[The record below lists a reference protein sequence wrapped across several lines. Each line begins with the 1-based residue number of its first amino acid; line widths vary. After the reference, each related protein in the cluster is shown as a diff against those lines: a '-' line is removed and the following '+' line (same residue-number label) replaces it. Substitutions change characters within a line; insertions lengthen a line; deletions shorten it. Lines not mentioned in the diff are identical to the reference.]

1 MNKIKQLSA
10 QEAQKIAA
18 GEVVERPANIVKEL
32 VENSLDALAT
42 QISIY
47 IEDGGKQLIRIVDN
61 GCGMSVE
68 DAHLCFKHHTT
79 SKISSVDDLTCIT
92 TFGFRGEALSSISS
106 VSKMTLIT
114 KDAEAEFG
122 TSLSIERGIVMR
134 EEAVS
139 CEQGTDI
146 SIADLFYN
154 VPARKK
160 FLKTKETEWRH
171 IVALFEA
178 FCLDN
183 IHVHFKLFSDDKLL
197 FNCPAVATT
206 EQRIVQLWEH
216 TFAQHMIT
224 LKNVKNNDVSVRGV
238 ISSHQYSRYD
248 RNAIFFFVNSRWV
261 KNYKLTQA
269 ALKGY
274 LNVLQT
280 GKFPALFLF
289 ITVDGAQVDINIHPR
304 KEEVQFLH
312 PRIVEQLITQA
323 IKTTLEDHLS
333 SHLKTDVHLALQ
345 DSEFAYNA
353 TKPAFAVNHVQPIQS
368 YKDVFNFS
376 VKPFSKSVATTPPLT
391 PAALQQRNTESISP
405 DIEKQDHIATIAETI
420 EQEITHRVLGQLNS
434 TYILLEKP
442 DGMVLID
449 QHAAHERVL
458 YELFAH
464 RFSDVAT
471 ISLLFPV
478 VMHFSPNDIK
488 VIEPH
493 LHILEKS
500 GIHVEVIGGDQ
511 LAVKSTPINLKNA
524 NMQEL
529 IKEVI
534 SWINEYQQI
543 DKAQFFK
550 TINEK
555 LHAQMACKAAVKAGD
570 QLSTAQ
576 MQQLVLDLEK
586 TDNRFTCP
594 HGRPTMWFI
603 STNAIEKNFKR
614 NYK

>member
-1 MNKIKQLSA
+1 MNRIKQLSA

-32 VENSLDALAT
+32 VENSLDAGAT

-61 GCGMSVE
+61 GCGMSVA
-68 DAHLCFKHHTT
+68 DAHMCIKHHTT
-79 SKISSVDDLTCIT
+79 SKISSVDDLTSIT
-92 TFGFRGEALSSISS
+92 TFGFRGEALSSMSA
-106 VSKMTLIT
+106 VSKMQLIT
-114 KDAEAEFG
+114 KDADSELG
-122 TSLSIERGIVMR
+122 VCLSVENGAVAH
-134 EEAVS
+134 EEAIA
-139 CEQGTDI
+139 CEQGTDL

-171 IVALFEA
+171 IVTLFEA
-178 FCLDN
+178 FCLDYTN
-183 IHVHFKLFSDDKLL
+183 IHFKLFSEGKML
-197 FNCPAVATT
+197 FNCPAIDSI

-216 TFAQHMIT
+216 SFAQHMIT
-224 LKNVKNNDVSVRGV
+224 LKDITQQGVSVRGV

-269 ALKGY
+269 ALRGY

-289 ITVDGAQVDINIHPR
+289 ITLDGAQVDINIHPR

-312 PRIVEQLITQA
+312 PRIVEQAVTQA
-323 IKTTLEDHLS
+323 IKATLEEHLS
-333 SHLKTDVHLALQ
+333 SHLKTDVRIASAHAENRPIPTFNMALSSSFAQPFKEAPFTAPPMSFSSPTSAPLFIPTSVSHNALAEPSAGSQQSLNSALEQ
-345 DSEFAYNA
+345 DE
-353 TKPAFAVNHVQPIQS
+353 P
-368 YKDVFNFS
+368 
-376 VKPFSKSVATTPPLT
+376 
-391 PAALQQRNTESISP
+391 
-405 DIEKQDHIATIAETI
+405 
-420 EQEITHRVLGQLNS
+420 EITYRVVGQLSS

-449 QHAAHERVL
+449 QHAAHERIL
-458 YELFAH
+458 YELFAQ
-464 RFSDVAT
+464 RFADVAT
-471 ISLLFPV
+471 ISLLFPII
-478 VMHFSPNDIK
+478 MHLSSSDMRL
-488 VIEPH
+488 IEPH
-493 LHILEKS
+493 LHLLEKS
-500 GIHVEVIGGDQ
+500 GIHVEIVGVNQ
-511 LAVKSTPINLKNA
+511 LAIKSTPVNLKDA

-529 IKEVI
+529 IKEVV
-534 SWINEYQQI
+534 SWIYEYQQI
-543 DKAQFFK
+543 DKDLFFK

-570 QLSTAQ
+570 LLSIAQ
-576 MQQLVLDLEK
+576 MQQLVADLEK

-594 HGRPTMWFI
+594 HGRPTMWFV
-603 STNAIEKNFKR
+603 STYEIEKKFKR
-614 NYK
+614 NYR

>member
-1 MNKIKQLSA
+1 MNRIKQLSA

-32 VENSLDALAT
+32 VENSLDAGAT

-79 SKISSVDDLTCIT
+79 SKINSVDDLISIT

-106 VSKMTLIT
+106 VSKMTLVT
-114 KDAEAEFG
+114 KDTESELG
-122 TSLSIERGIVMR
+122 TSLSIERGVVIR

-139 CEQGTDI
+139 CGQGTDI
-146 SIADLFYN
+146 GIADLFYN

-171 IVALFEA
+171 IVTLFEA

-183 IHVHFKLFSDDKLL
+183 IQVHFKLFSDDKLL
-197 FNCPAVATT
+197 FNCPGIATT
-206 EQRIVQLWEH
+206 EQRIAQLWEH
-216 TFAQHMIT
+216 AFAQHMIT
-224 LKNVKNNDVSVRGV
+224 LKDVTQQGVSVHGV

-289 ITVDGAQVDINIHPR
+289 ITVDGSQVDINIHPR

-312 PRIVEQLITQA
+312 PRIVEQVIAQA
-323 IKTTLEDHLS
+323 VKATLEDHLS
-333 SHLKTDVHLALQ
+333 SHLKTDVRLASQQSDLSF
-345 DSEFAYNA
+345 DM
-353 TKPAFAVNHVQPIQS
+353 TTPAFAVNYAPSIQPF
-368 YKDVFNFS
+368 KDTFS
-376 VKPFSKSVATTPPLT
+376 ASVASFPKPAFTTLPLT
-391 PAALQQRNTESISP
+391 PTALQRNTDNP
-405 DIEKQDHIATIAETI
+405 GPNIEKQEHLANADEKM

-449 QHAAHERVL
+449 QHAAHERIL

-471 ISLLFPV
+471 IPLLFPLLI
-478 VMHFSPNDIK
+478 HASASEIQAL
-488 VIEPH
+488 EPH

-500 GIHVEVIGGDQ
+500 GIRVEIVGDTQ
-511 LAVKSTPINLKNA
+511 LAVRSTPVNLKNA

-534 SWINEYQQI
+534 AWINEHQQI

-550 TINEK
+550 AINEK

-570 QLSTAQ
+570 LLSTAQ
-576 MQQLVLDLEK
+576 MQQLVIDLEK
-586 TDNRFTCP
+586 TNNRFTCP

-603 STNAIEKNFKR
+603 STYEIEKNFKR
-614 NYK
+614 NYR